1 MNQDLKRSMKNWKN
15 FRSPVI
21 RITSKETKQIQ
32 GISFM
37 EKDYKLTK
45 KQCELLDIEY
55 ETDPEVQK
63 EMDLLDS
70 LNKKYSNEIT
80 YEDTDQV
87 DIEALYRKKQKEMDK
102 MVSMY
107 RDFDP
112 EDIIITKNETGLENV
127 QFF

>member
-1 MNQDLKRSMKNWKN
+1 M
-15 FRSPVI
+15 
-21 RITSKETKQIQ
+21 
-32 GISFM
+32 
-37 EKDYKLTK
+37 
-45 KQCELLDIEY
+45 LDIEF

-63 EMDLLDS
+63 EMDLLDA
-70 LNKKYSNEIT
+70 LNKKYANEVT
-80 YEDTDQV
+80 DEDTAQV

-112 EDIIITKNETGLENV
+112 EDIIITKNETGLEDV

>member
-1 MNQDLKRSMKNWKN
+1 
-15 FRSPVI
+15 
-21 RITSKETKQIQ
+21 
-32 GISFM
+32 M

-63 EMDLLDS
+63 EMDLLAS

-80 YEDTDQV
+80 YEDTDSV
-87 DIEALYRKKQKEMDK
+87 DIEALYKKKQKEMDK

>member
-1 MNQDLKRSMKNWKN
+1 M
-15 FRSPVI
+15 
-21 RITSKETKQIQ
+21 
-32 GISFM
+32 G
-37 EKDYKLTK
+37 KDCKLTK
-45 KQCELLDIEY
+45 EQCEMLDIDF

-63 EMDLLDS
+63 EMDLLDA
-70 LNKKYSNEIT
+70 LNKKYANEIT

-102 MVSMY
+102 MISMY

-112 EDIIITKNETGLENV
+112 EDIVITKNETGLEDV